1 MDPRASWS
9 AVLALAVVVAACA
22 TSPSSKEAARYTGF
36 VFSSLELGDRAYPY
50 ALYVPR
56 SYDASRAW
64 PLILFLHGRGECG
77 NDGSRQLSVGLAPE
91 LLAQPE
97 RWPFLALFPQKS
109 AKDDEWEQ
117 HEAALLAMLD
127 EISGRYN
134 VDPNRVLLTGLSQGG
149 HGAWVLGARHPER
162 WAAIVPVC
170 GYPAAPPRAPVEGH
184 LPPPFRGSAAD
195 LAPALAALPIWAFHG
210 DADETVPVAATLE
223 LVEAT
228 RRAGGSPKLTVFPGV
243 GHNSWDPAYRDPQ
256 LSEWMLQQVRRPEAE

>member
-1 MDPRASWS
+1 MDAHVGWS
-9 AVLALAVVVAACA
+9 AVVALAVVAAACA
-22 TSPSSKEAARYTGF
+22 TTPANEDSAPSTGF
-36 VFSSLELGDRAYPY
+36 VYSSLELGDRAYPY

-184 LPPPFRGSAAD
+184 LPPPFRGSAAE
-195 LAPALAALPIWAFHG
+195 LAPALSRLPIWAFHG